1 MKRGA
6 LGPVIEMTT
15 VEAALLARETSEVS
29 HLGCCVSARPVL
41 KVVSSVAMVAK
52 EWEVGMPCTRSW
64 VAGESRWTVVV
75 PGIRWRKA
83 DTLLL
88 SEVALTE
95 SMVVRVT
102 LPPSKETVCTR
113 VAERAL
119 LILSLSSMAVGR
131 SGEPSRLMV
140 NLLSLIVGPV
150 LGAGVLAGVGAVAGG
165 APGFGGA
172 GAFLLLFLGT
182 VAYEGAGPGAV
193 TGRG

>member
-6 LGPVIEMTT
+6 LGPVMEMTT

-29 HLGCCVSARPVL
+29 HLGCCMSARPVL

-119 LILSLSSMAVGR
+119 LILSLSSTAVGR
-131 SGEPSRLMV
+131 SGVPSRLMLS
-140 NLLSLIVGPV
+140 LLSLIVGPFLV
-150 LGAGVLAGVGAVAGG
+150 AGVLASVGEVAGDG
-165 APGFGGA
+165 LGQGGVVPFFISIHASVGHVVVGSPG
-172 GAFLLLFLGT
+172 
-182 VAYEGAGPGAV
+182 VS
-193 TGRG
+193 

>member
-15 VEAALLARETSEVS
+15 VEAALLAWESSEVS

-41 KVVSSVAMVAK
+41 KVVSSVAMVAR
-52 EWEVGMPCTRSW
+52 EWEVGMPWTRSW
-64 VAGESRWTVVV
+64 LAGESRWTVVV
-75 PGIRWRKA
+75 PGIKWRKA

-95 SMVVRVT
+95 SIVVRVT

-119 LILSLSSMAVGR
+119 LILSLSSIAVGR
-131 SGEPSRLMV
+131 SGEPSRLIV
-140 NLLSLIVGPV
+140 SRLSLIVGPF
-150 LGAGVLAGVGAVAGG
+150 LGAEVLAKVEVLASEALGFDGA
-165 APGFGGA
+165 
-172 GAFLLLFLGT
+172 
-182 VAYEGAGPGAV
+182 
-193 TGRG
+193 

>member
-29 HLGCCVSARPVL
+29 HLGCCMSARPVL

-140 NLLSLIVGPV
+140 SRLSLMVGPF
-150 LGAGVLAGVGAVAGG
+150 LGAGVLAEVEVLAGG
-165 APGFGGA
+165 ALGFGT
-172 GAFLLLFLGT
+172 GAFFLPFLAT
-182 VAYEGAGPGAV
+182 VAQEGAG
-193 TGRG
+193 